1 MANCKSNT
9 KNLNMRNLTCLLV
22 VLVSIVSC
30 SKNDD
35 GVEPTPIE
43 SMYFPSN
50 TSATWETKSLSR
62 LGWNQNAV
70 QPLKDYL
77 AQKNTKSFMI
87 LVNGRIVM
95 EEYFN
100 GHTATDTW
108 EWNSAGK
115 TLVATTTGI
124 AQQEGLLNINN
135 KASDYL
141 GTEWTSM
148 PLAKENLI
156 TVRHLLTM
164 TTGNDDTKQYVIK
177 SNLTYVADA
186 GTRWAYSNIF
196 QKLTDVVADAS
207 NKPFETYFNEKLK
220 SKIGMDGSWNFGTI
234 YTIYHST
241 TKSMARFGLL
251 ALNKGKWNNEQI
263 INESF
268 FNESITTSQNINPSY
283 GYLWWLNGKT
293 SAMIPGSQTVYP
305 GSLVPNAPVDMYAA
319 MGASDQRI
327 YVIPSKKMVVIR
339 MGDASDP
346 SNPNFAVSG
355 FDNALWAKINA
366 VIN

>member
-1 MANCKSNT
+1 M
-9 KNLNMRNLTCLLV
+9 KNLTHLFLL
-22 VLVSIVSC
+22 LLLFASC
-30 SKNDD
+30 SKNDND
-35 GVEPTPIE
+35 IQPTPSE
-43 SMYFPSN
+43 TMYFPSN
-50 TSATWETKSLSR
+50 TNGSWETKSLSG

-77 AQKNTKSFMI
+77 SQKGTKSFMV

-100 GHTATDTW
+100 GHTATATW
-108 EWNSAGK
+108 EWYSAGK
-115 TLVATTTGI
+115 TLVASTVGI
-124 AQQEGLLNINN
+124 AQQENLLSINN
-135 KASDYL
+135 KVSDYL
-141 GTEWTSM
+141 GTNWTNM
-148 PLAKENLI
+148 PLPKENLI
-156 TVRHLLTM
+156 TVKHLLTM
-164 TTGNDDTKQYVIK
+164 TTGNDDTKQYVIQP
-177 SNLTYVADA
+177 NLTYVADA

-196 QKLTDVVADAS
+196 QKLTDAVNNAS
-207 NKPFETYFNEKLK
+207 NKPFETYFNEKIK
-220 SKIGMDGSWNFGTI
+220 SKIGMEGFWNFRTI
-234 YTIYHST
+234 STIYHSN

-268 FNESITTSQNINPSY
+268 FNESISTSQNINPSY

-293 SAMIPGSQTVYP
+293 SFMIPGEQTVYQ
-305 GSLVPNAPVDMYAA
+305 GYLVPNAPADMYSA
-319 MGASDQRI
+319 MGANDQRI

-346 SNPNFAVSG
+346 ANPNFAVSG
-355 FDNALWAKINA
+355 FDNELWAKINA

>member
-1 MANCKSNT
+1 
-9 KNLNMRNLTCLLV
+9 MRNITCVLL
-22 VLVSIVSC
+22 LLLSIVSC
-30 SKNDD
+30 SKNDN
-35 GVEPTPIE
+35 EIQQTPTE
-43 SMYFPSN
+43 SMYYPSN
-50 TSATWETKSLSR
+50 TSASWETKSLSS

-77 AQKNTKSFMI
+77 NQKGTKSFMI

-100 GHTATDTW
+100 GHTATATW

-115 TLVATTTGI
+115 TLVASTVGI
-124 AQQEGLLNINN
+124 AQQENLLNINN
-135 KASDYL
+135 KVSDYL

-148 PLAKENLI
+148 PLNKENLI
-156 TVRHLLTM
+156 TVKHLLTM
-164 TTGNDDTKQYVIK
+164 TAGNDDTKQYVIK
-177 SNLTYVADA
+177 SNLTYIADA

-196 QKLTDVVADAS
+196 QKLTDVVNKAS

-220 SKIGMDGSWNFGTI
+220 SKIGMEGFWNFGTI
-234 YTIYHST
+234 FTIYHSN

-263 INESF
+263 INESY
-268 FNESITTSQNINPSY
+268 FNESVSTSQSINPSY

-293 SAMIPGSQTVYP
+293 SFMIPNEQNVYQ
-305 GSLVPNAPVDMYAA
+305 GFLVPNAPADMYAA
-319 MGASDQRI
+319 MGAKDQRI

-346 SNPNFAVSG
+346 VNPNFAVSG
-355 FDNALWAKINA
+355 FDNELWGKINA